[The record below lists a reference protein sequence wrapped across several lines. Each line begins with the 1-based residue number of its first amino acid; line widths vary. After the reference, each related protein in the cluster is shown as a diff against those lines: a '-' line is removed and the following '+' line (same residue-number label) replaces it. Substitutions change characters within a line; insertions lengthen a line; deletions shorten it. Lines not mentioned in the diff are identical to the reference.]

1 MNFFQV
7 LQVILFKIN
16 CSIFYTN
23 LHELFCQFISSTNW
37 VNSGK
42 FMDNWWISCQVMAD
56 MKNFYDD
63 LMIITLY
70 PLNNFHVN
78 TKCEIVPQTL
88 VYFTRKRRRKQISI
102 VVQLRLKKEI
112 LLNTCCLH
120 TTMIW
125 NTWQW
130 DQNHPLSWNLT
141 VNSVGSNFNSL
152 K

>member
-1 MNFFQV
+1 MDPFCFAC
-7 LQVILFKIN
+7 ILDLLPCLLPLHKAKWVQLNGKIFSAVVN
-16 CSIFYTN
+16 PYPAVFCMARAREETKWSRLKSIR
-23 LHELFCQFISSTNW
+23 ST
-37 VNSGK
+37 
-42 FMDNWWISCQVMAD
+42 
-56 MKNFYDD
+56 
-63 LMIITLY
+63 Y
-70 PLNNFHVN
+70 PLNNFYVN

-88 VYFTRKRRRKQISI
+88 VYFTRKQRRKQISI

-141 VNSVGSNFNSL
+141 VNSVGRNFNSL